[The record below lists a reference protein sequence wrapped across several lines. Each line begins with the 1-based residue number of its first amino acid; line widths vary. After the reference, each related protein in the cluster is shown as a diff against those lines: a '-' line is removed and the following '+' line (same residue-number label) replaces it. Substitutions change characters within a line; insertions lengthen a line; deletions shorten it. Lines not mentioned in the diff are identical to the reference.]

1 MCPFVREYV
10 CMYVWM
16 DIDKPVIIS
25 CELQMMELE
34 IGGAVFNVR
43 VTYVW

>member
-1 MCPFVREYV
+1 MYV
-10 CMYVWM
+10 CMDGWM

-43 VTYVW
+43 VTYV